1 MAIPI
6 LMPKL
11 SFVVTQGTIVE
22 WLKGP
27 GEPVTKGEPLL
38 VVESEKATVD
48 IESPGTGVLGPELA
62 AVGTTV
68 PVTTTIGYLLEPGEV
83 SPRLNLTPA
92 PPAEDH
98 VRAVSAAPQVEE
110 AGDGQRLKASPSARR
125 LAQEHGVDLAGL
137 SGSGPGGRITQEDVQ
152 AYVNARAEAEA
163 SPARVTPAARR
174 LATALD
180 VDLAGVEGTGPRG
193 RITLDDIKGA
203 SHAAPGPET
212 GAGAGPAGEWVELT
226 SIQRLTGERMST
238 SFHTAPHFY
247 LSVEADMRQA
257 TALRET
263 LLPAVEARAGVRLS
277 LTDVLLAAVAQAL
290 AAHPA
295 LNASFEE
302 GRLRRFQEINPCLA
316 VDTPR
321 GLTVPVFHGADRLSL
336 AEIARRRV
344 DVVDRARD
352 NRLGPED
359 LQGGTFTISNLGM
372 FGIDVF
378 HAIINP
384 PQAAILAVGRVARRP
399 RAVGEALEL
408 VPTVWLSLSVDHRVT
423 DGATAARFMQDLVSL
438 IENPYQVLV

>member
-11 SFVVTQGTIVE
+11 SFVVTQGTIIE
-22 WLKGP
+22 WLKQP
-27 GEPVTKGEPLL
+27 GEMVTKGEPLV

-48 IESPGTGVLGPELA
+48 VESPGEGLLGSELA

-68 PVTTTIGYLLEPGEV
+68 PVTTTIGYLLEPGEEC
-83 SPRLNLTPA
+83 PRLDAAPA
-92 PPAEDH
+92 PPAEDG
-98 VRAVSAAPQVEE
+98 AALPAAAAAAPQAVD
-110 AGDGQRLKASPSARR
+110 DGQRIKASPSARR
-125 LAQEHGVDLAGL
+125 LAEEHGVDLALL
-137 SGSGPGGRITQEDVQ
+137 SGSGPGGRITQDDVQ
-152 AYVNARAEAEA
+152 AYVKARAEERAVRA
-163 SPARVTPAARR
+163 TPVARR
-174 LATALD
+174 LAETLQ
-180 VDLAGVEGTGPRG
+180 VDLAGVEGTGPG
-193 RITLDDIKGA
+193 GKITQDDVKGA
-203 SHAAPGPET
+203 SRAAQGPET
-212 GAGAGPAGEWVELT
+212 GAGSGPAGELVELT
-226 SIQRLTGERMST
+226 TIQRLTGERMSL

-257 TALRET
+257 TDLRET
-263 LLPAVEARAGVRLS
+263 LLPAVEARVGVRLS
-277 LTDVLLAAVAQAL
+277 LTDVLLAAVARTL

-302 GRLRRFQEINPCLA
+302 GKLRRFQEINPCLA

-321 GLTVPVFHGADRLSL
+321 GLTVPVFYGADRLSL

-344 DVVDRARD
+344 QVVDLARD
-352 NRLGPED
+352 NRLSPED
-359 LQGGTFTISNLGM
+359 LRGGTFTVSNLGM

-399 RAVGEALEL
+399 RAVGEAVEL

-423 DGATAARFMQDLVSL
+423 DGAAAARFMQDLVSL
-438 IENPYQVLV
+438 IENPYRVLV

>member
-11 SFVVTQGTIVE
+11 SFVVTQGTIIE
-22 WLKGP
+22 WLKQP
-27 GEPVTKGEPLL
+27 GEMVTKGEPLV

-48 IESPGTGVLGPELA
+48 VESPGEGLLGSELA

-68 PVTTTIGYLLEPGEV
+68 PVTTTIGYLLEPGEEC
-83 SPRLNLTPA
+83 PRLDAAPA
-92 PPAEDH
+92 PPAEDG
-98 VRAVSAAPQVEE
+98 AALPAAAAAPQAVS
-110 AGDGQRLKASPSARR
+110 DGQRIKASPSARR
-125 LAQEHGVDLAGL
+125 LAEEHGVDLAGL
-137 SGSGPGGRITQEDVQ
+137 SGSGPGGRITQDDVQ
-152 AYVNARAEAEA
+152 AYVKARAEERAV
-163 SPARVTPAARR
+163 RVTPVARR
-174 LATALD
+174 LAETLQ
-180 VDLAGVEGTGPRG
+180 VDLAGVEGTGPG
-193 RITLDDIKGA
+193 GKITQDDVKGA
-203 SHAAPGPET
+203 SRATQGPET
-212 GAGAGPAGEWVELT
+212 GAGNGPAGELVELT
-226 SIQRLTGERMST
+226 TIQRLTGERMSL

-257 TALRET
+257 TDLRET

-277 LTDVLLAAVAQAL
+277 LTDVLLAAVARTL

-321 GLTVPVFHGADRLSL
+321 GLTVPVFYGADKLSL

-344 DVVDRARD
+344 QVVELARD
-352 NRLGPED
+352 NRLTPED
-359 LQGGTFTISNLGM
+359 LQGGTFTVSNLGM

-399 RAVGEALEL
+399 RAVGEAVEL

-423 DGATAARFMQDLVSL
+423 DGAAAARFMQDLVSL
-438 IENPYQVLV
+438 IENPYRVLV

>member
-1 MAIPI
+1 MS
-6 LMPKL
+6 L
-11 SFVVTQGTIVE
+11 SF
-22 WLKGP
+22 
-27 GEPVTKGEPLL
+27 
-38 VVESEKATVD
+38 A
-48 IESPGTGVLGPELA
+48 
-62 AVGTTV
+62 
-68 PVTTTIGYLLEPGEV
+68 
-83 SPRLNLTPA
+83 
-92 PPAEDH
+92 
-98 VRAVSAAPQVEE
+98 
-110 AGDGQRLKASPSARR
+110 
-125 LAQEHGVDLAGL
+125 
-137 SGSGPGGRITQEDVQ
+137 
-152 AYVNARAEAEA
+152 
-163 SPARVTPAARR
+163 
-174 LATALD
+174 
-180 VDLAGVEGTGPRG
+180 
-193 RITLDDIKGA
+193 
-203 SHAAPGPET
+203 
-212 GAGAGPAGEWVELT
+212 
-226 SIQRLTGERMST
+226 
-238 SFHTAPHFY
+238 TAPHFY

-302 GRLRRFQEINPCLA
+302 GRLRRFREINPCLA

-321 GLTVPVFHGADRLSL
+321 GLTVPVFHAADRLSL

-352 NRLGPED
+352 NRLRPED
-359 LQGGTFTISNLGM
+359 LQGGTFTVSNLGM

-438 IENPYQVLV
+438 IENPYRVLV

>member
-1 MAIPI
+1 
-6 LMPKL
+6 
-11 SFVVTQGTIVE
+11 
-22 WLKGP
+22 
-27 GEPVTKGEPLL
+27 
-38 VVESEKATVD
+38 
-48 IESPGTGVLGPELA
+48 
-62 AVGTTV
+62 
-68 PVTTTIGYLLEPGEV
+68 
-83 SPRLNLTPA
+83 
-92 PPAEDH
+92 
-98 VRAVSAAPQVEE
+98 
-110 AGDGQRLKASPSARR
+110 
-125 LAQEHGVDLAGL
+125 
-137 SGSGPGGRITQEDVQ
+137 
-152 AYVNARAEAEA
+152 
-163 SPARVTPAARR
+163 
-174 LATALD
+174 
-180 VDLAGVEGTGPRG
+180 
-193 RITLDDIKGA
+193 
-203 SHAAPGPET
+203 
-212 GAGAGPAGEWVELT
+212 
-226 SIQRLTGERMST
+226 
-238 SFHTAPHFY
+238 
-247 LSVEADMRQA
+247 MRQA